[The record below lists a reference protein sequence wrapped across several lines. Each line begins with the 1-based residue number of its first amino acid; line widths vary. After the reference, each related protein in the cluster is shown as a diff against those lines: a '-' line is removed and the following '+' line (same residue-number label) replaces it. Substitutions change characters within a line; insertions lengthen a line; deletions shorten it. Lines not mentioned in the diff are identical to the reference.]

1 MNKRKTPLEPSRS
14 PRPEDV
20 RDAVDRARRSVA
32 RLRAKYPG
40 RVFPDSTEIVREDRD
55 TRD

>member
-1 MNKRKTPLEPSRS
+1 MAERKTPLKPTRS

-20 RDAVDRARRSVA
+20 RDAVRRAEEIHDRLA
-32 RLRAKYPG
+32 AKYPG
-40 RVFPDSTEIVREDRD
+40 RVFPDSTAIVREDRD